1 MNLFKTNV
9 RFLFM
14 FIFLIEITIALLL
27 LWLLHAPFSLLV
39 FINYLSVVSLLFFN
53 LGLIIFIIQGGFF
66 DGAAYS
72 FKRFVRATRKKA
84 LQEEDAEAPLE
95 EYNRRDGKR
104 ALITWPLI
112 VDSILLFLCSILLTW
127 FI

>member
-1 MNLFKTNV
+1 
-9 RFLFM
+9 M
-14 FIFLIEITIALLL
+14 FIFLLEIIVALLL
-27 LWLLHAPFSLLV
+27 LWLLSAPFSLLV

-53 LGLIIFIIQGGFF
+53 LGLIIVIIQGGFF

-72 FKRFVRATRKKA
+72 FKRFIRATRKKA

-95 EYNRRDGKR
+95 EYKRRDGKR

-127 FI
+127 FV